1 MHKSRLEAF
10 SDGVIAIIITIMVLE
25 MKVPHGTHVADIR
38 PLWPVFLSYVLSFVN
53 VGIYWN
59 NHHHLFQ
66 ATKEVTGGVLW
77 ANLHLLFWLSL
88 FPFVTGWMGENHFAP
103 VPTALY
109 GAVLLLAGI
118 AYWILVRAILNTE
131 GPQSTLA
138 AAVGGDF
145 KGNLSL
151 LLYAIAIPSA
161 FIHQW
166 IAGAL
171 YVFVALMWLIPDPRI
186 ERRMGGNMGSMM
198 FLLLA
203 VSLFALPV
211 TAVAQRTPVLPRD
224 EAARDAEF
232 FVFRAR
238 LQRAVAEHDTAEIM
252 RVVAPDI
259 LNSFGGDGG
268 RDEFREHWG
277 LAQPDQSRLWG
288 VLGFVLALGGG
299 FLDDTT
305 FYAPYT
311 MKDTPGDGFE
321 TLAVLGQN
329 VMVRAEPAAGSTAID
344 TISFEAVT
352 KWREKASTD
361 QWEPVRTNKGR
372 MGWVAQRYLR
382 SPIDHRAGFVRRHGR
397 WLLRGLVAGD

>member
-186 ERRMGGNMGSMM
+186 ERRMGG
-198 FLLLA
+198 
-203 VSLFALPV
+203 
-211 TAVAQRTPVLPRD
+211 
-224 EAARDAEF
+224 
-232 FVFRAR
+232 
-238 LQRAVAEHDTAEIM
+238 
-252 RVVAPDI
+252 
-259 LNSFGGDGG
+259 
-268 RDEFREHWG
+268 
-277 LAQPDQSRLWG
+277 
-288 VLGFVLALGGG
+288 
-299 FLDDTT
+299 
-305 FYAPYT
+305 
-311 MKDTPGDGFE
+311 K
-321 TLAVLGQN
+321 
-329 VMVRAEPAAGSTAID
+329 
-344 TISFEAVT
+344 
-352 KWREKASTD
+352 
-361 QWEPVRTNKGR
+361 
-372 MGWVAQRYLR
+372 
-382 SPIDHRAGFVRRHGR
+382 HG
-397 WLLRGLVAGD
+397 